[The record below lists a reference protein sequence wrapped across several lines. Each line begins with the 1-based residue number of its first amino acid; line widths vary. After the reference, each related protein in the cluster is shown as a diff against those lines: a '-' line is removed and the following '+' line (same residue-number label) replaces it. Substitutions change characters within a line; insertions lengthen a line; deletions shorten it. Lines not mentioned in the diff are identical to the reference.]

1 MYPGP
6 CKGAAGSL
14 QGCRRGLVRV
24 LQVGAAYHV
33 RHPSK
38 DPGWHPCKDPCTF
51 SSYTFFH
58 FLAILDPNEPQK
70 SYQTFSLDVRRLLR
84 CTHMF
89 PRQTIPLTSRTLFG
103 WQTMLDLVEI
113 IYLEERRDRNAQ
125 SEIFST
131 AVYYMCN
138 WRHKIWSDVICIF
151 KIWGV
156 LLFYRLFHSTI
167 QMSLIISMTR
177 VIAQLSWFV
186 NLIFICYLST
196 HTNT

>member
-1 MYPGP
+1 M
-6 CKGAAGSL
+6 
-14 QGCRRGLVRV
+14 
-24 LQVGAAYHV
+24 
-33 RHPSK
+33 
-38 DPGWHPCKDPCTF
+38 
-51 SSYTFFH
+51 
-58 FLAILDPNEPQK
+58 
-70 SYQTFSLDVRRLLR
+70 R

-138 WRHKIWSDVICIF
+138 WRHKIWSNVICIF

-196 HTNT
+196 HTNTKGIAGQTNRHTAPKRPFRCLIFNEKELLRKILCSEW